1 MTIYYYKNDKQVKKH
16 FRSEAR
22 LKKFIAKKNIT
33 EFMMNDYK
41 VMILNQER
49 ED

>member
-1 MTIYYYKNDKQVKKH
+1 MTIYYYKNSKRVKKH
-16 FRSEAR
+16 FKNASK

-41 VMILNQER
+41 VMILN
-49 ED
+49 